1 MVVKML
7 CLNLMLLLHFIIL
20 HLISTVVF
28 CTCLSS
34 NISWGLGV
42 FYPANIRTS
51 KIQHL
56 CQLAGLD
63 IQMLYYLFAE
73 TINVLF
79 LKIFIRICLIISYSS
94 VRSISMAGRSNSFI
108 TKKANI
114 IGPSKNFI
122 HSKRT
127 PVQSSIQWP
136 EP

>member
-7 CLNLMLLLHFIIL
+7 CLNLMLLLHSFIL

-56 CQLAGLD
+56 CQFGRTWYSDALL
-63 IQMLYYLFAE
+63 L
-73 TINVLF
+73 
-79 LKIFIRICLIISYSS
+79 ICWNY
-94 VRSISMAGRSNSFI
+94 
-108 TKKANI
+108 
-114 IGPSKNFI
+114 
-122 HSKRT
+122 
-127 PVQSSIQWP
+127 
-136 EP
+136 

>member
-1 MVVKML
+1 VS
-7 CLNLMLLLHFIIL
+7 
-20 HLISTVVF
+20 STQP
-28 CTCLSS
+28 TSEHQRY
-34 NISWGLGV
+34 NIYVS
-42 FYPANIRTS
+42 
-51 KIQHL
+51 
-56 CQLAGLD
+56 LAGLD

-73 TINVLF
+73 IINVLF

-94 VRSISMAGRSNSFI
+94 VQSISMAGRSNSFI